1 MRAMKDSG
9 VEWIGE
15 IPQDWDR
22 TKLLNLLRVPI
33 SDGPHET
40 PKLINSGI
48 PFISVDSVGNGE
60 NIDLTVCKKFISEED
75 YINYSKKTKIES
87 GDILFTKAATIGKT
101 AIVRDEIFMVWS
113 PIAIIKTNNEIVHNK
128 YIYYVLSSSE
138 FIKHVSLLGS
148 YNTQIN
154 VGMRELERAMISL
167 PPKDKQK
174 SIVVYLDS
182 KCSKIDTIIEKQQ
195 AVIEKLKE
203 YKLSVITEAVTKGL
217 NPDVEMKDSGVEWIG
232 EIPKHWSISHIGN
245 LAEIGAGSTP
255 DRNKM
260 EYWDDGTIPWMSS
273 GEINYE
279 YVYGTQEYITE
290 LGLKNSSLKLLPINT
305 VMLGLIGQGKTKG
318 MSAIL
323 KVETTCNQNL
333 AYLIT
338 NDKWLHYEYL
348 FYSFKAMYMYIRGL
362 VGESQAGI
370 YQYFLKK
377 QYIPLPCISEQ
388 KVICNRLNVL
398 CKNIDAVIQSK
409 KKKIKLLGEYKKSLI
424 YEVVTGKKEV

>member
-174 SIVVYLDS
+174 SIVAYLDS

-232 EIPKHWSISHIGN
+232 EVPRHWEVVKFGRCISIASN
-245 LAEIGAGSTP
+245 LVNP
-255 DRNKM
+255 N
-260 EYWDDGTIPWMSS
+260 
-273 GEINYE
+273 NYLDYPQVSPE
-279 YVYGTQEYITE
+279 CIE
-290 LGLKNSSLKLLPINT
+290 KNTAKLLDYKT
-305 VMLGLIGQGKTKG
+305 VFESGVI
-318 MSAIL
+318 SW
-323 KVETTCNQNL
+323 N
-333 AYLIT
+333 
-338 NDKWLHYEYL
+338 HL
-348 FYSFKAMYMYIRGL
+348 FYKGQIIYSKIRPLLNKVIIAPFDGLCSADMYPIDTAENHKFIVYVILSNYFKAQ
-362 VGESQAGI
+362 VGVVIENRVKMPKINQSELSNI
-370 YQYFLKK
+370 VVFM
-377 QYIPLPCISEQ
+377 PCIDEQ
-388 KVICNRLNVL
+388 KRIVEFLDEECEKIERL
-398 CKNIDAVIQSK
+398 IASK
-409 KKKIKLLGEYKKSLI
+409 ELLIKKLMEYKKSLI